1 MFRFVVED
9 ARRFKSAI
17 DAIVN
22 LIDEGALEVTP
33 AGLLLKAMDPSQI
46 AMVSFTMPKSAF
58 VEYEVTNPA
67 RVGLNFD
74 NLSKILA
81 RARGDEKLE
90 IAQEENRVSVRFIAG
105 KHKRSFKVPVL
116 EMPAAVS
123 REPNIA
129 SDVTLTM
136 LGGAI
141 KDELR
146 DAALVS
152 THITLDASED
162 GFKVEVHG
170 DSSDLLVEQDKGS
183 EQIVSLTAKAPAR
196 ATFPLQYLEDIT
208 KGCPDAAPISFNL
221 KTNAPVKVEYEVEGA
236 KMVYYLAPRIETD

>member
-9 ARRFKSAI
+9 ARKFKAAI

-90 IAQEENRVSVRFIAG
+90 IAQEENRVSIRFIAG
-105 KHKRSFKVPVL
+105 KHKRAFKVPVL

-123 REPNIA
+123 REPNIV
-129 SDVTLTM
+129 SDVTIQM

-141 KDELR
+141 KDQLR

-152 THITLDASED
+152 THLTMDASED

-170 DSSDLLVEQDKGS
+170 DSSDLLMEQEKGS
-183 EQIVSLTAKAPAR
+183 EQIVQLKATAPAR

-208 KGCPDAAPISFNL
+208 KGCPDGAPLTFSL
-221 KTNAPVKVEYEVEGA
+221 KTNAPIKTEYEVEGA
-236 KMVYYLAPRIETD
+236 KLVYYLAPRIETD

>member
-1 MFRFVVED
+1 MFRFVIED
-9 ARRFKSAI
+9 ARKFKSAI

-58 VEYEVTNPA
+58 VEYEVANPA

-74 NLSKILA
+74 NLSKILS

-123 REPNIA
+123 REPNIV
-129 SDVTLTM
+129 SDVTLSM
-136 LGGAI
+136 LGGAL
-141 KDELR
+141 KDQLR

-152 THITLDASED
+152 THITLDAGED
-162 GFKVEVHG
+162 GFKV
-170 DSSDLLVEQDKGS
+170 
-183 EQIVSLTAKAPAR
+183 
-196 ATFPLQYLEDIT
+196 
-208 KGCPDAAPISFNL
+208 
-221 KTNAPVKVEYEVEGA
+221 
-236 KMVYYLAPRIETD
+236 